1 MRTRKTALFAT
12 ACLSV
17 VLLMGGCSDGSAV
30 EQTSARK
37 VLATTTTGPTTTTY
51 DMEGVI
57 DDVREGVVQLVMEID
72 GMDRESAEV
81 RADALMERGVDADVV
96 DQQFALFS
104 NWMDN
109 YSAHPV
115 LGRHWN
121 EDEAQCAIVTM
132 MRVEG
137 IARSGGLMNGA
148 TIGGMD
154 AKDAVALVQPVGY
167 CTDLLAMMRLDMRD
181 LGVPEKQ
188 LDCLLVGVVEEDVAS
203 WFVAQFTHGREGFN
217 SAMGEDLDLT
227 CATGS

>member
-1 MRTRKTALFAT
+1 MHIRKTGLLAVP
-12 ACLSV
+12 CLSA
-17 VLLMGGCSDGSAV
+17 VLFMGSCSGGSEV
-30 EQTSARK
+30 EQTSSSK
-37 VLATTTTGPTTTTY
+37 VLATTTAGPTTTY
-51 DMEGVI
+51 DVEGVM
-57 DDVREGVVQLVMEID
+57 DDVREGVVQLVMELD
-72 GMDRESAEV
+72 GIDRESAEV
-81 RADALMERGVDADVV
+81 RADALMEQGVDADAV

-115 LGRHWN
+115 LGRHWD

-137 IARSGGLMNGA
+137 ITRSGSLMNGA

-154 AKDAVALVQPVGY
+154 AEDAVALVQPVAY
-167 CTDLLAMMRLDMRD
+167 CTNLLAMMRVDMRD

-188 LDCLLVGVVEEDVAS
+188 LDCLLADVGEEEVAS

-227 CATGS
+227 CSTDS